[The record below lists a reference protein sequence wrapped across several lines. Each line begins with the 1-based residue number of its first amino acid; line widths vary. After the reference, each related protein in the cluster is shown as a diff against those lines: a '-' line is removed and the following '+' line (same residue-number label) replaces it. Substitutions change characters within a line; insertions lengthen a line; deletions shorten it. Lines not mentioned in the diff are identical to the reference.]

1 MEDFNLF
8 LNDVIKTY
16 VGRYDHI
23 LGRIYPSK
31 GSTGFPEV
39 NLSVNYSRAYDTV
52 LSGRNEQ
59 ESVSWFEFQLSNGKT
74 GKKNDNH
81 LDCIIIDD
89 SNKRVL
95 FIEAKRFRGKDQVT
109 GIGKD
114 VKRFYRFYDNRKEE
128 FDKRIENSEG
138 YDFYAMVLADV
149 WIAKGKKKK
158 KGNEEDIRFKIR
170 KSFEEK
176 RFFAVDTP
184 FKDYF
189 MEVELDEQLLERI
202 NKSDIIYRNDLIEK
216 TNEDNYSETLYL
228 LIATWKLS
236 DKV

>member
-23 LGRIYPSK
+23 LGRMYPSK
-31 GSTGFPEV
+31 GPTGFPEV

-52 LSGRNEQ
+52 LSSRNEH

-89 SNKRVL
+89 SNKRIL
-95 FIEAKRFRGKDQVT
+95 FIEAKRFREVKQVK

-128 FDKRIENSEG
+128 FDERVQNSED

-149 WIAKGKKKK
+149 WIAKGKKR
-158 KGNEEDIRFKIR
+158 NEEDIRFKIR

-216 TNEDNYSETLYL
+216 TKTNVDCSETLYL
-228 LIATWKLS
+228 LTATWKLS

>member
-23 LGRIYPSK
+23 LGRMYPSK
-31 GSTGFPEV
+31 NSTGFPEV

-52 LSGRNEQ
+52 LSSRNEQ
-59 ESVSWFEFQLSNGKT
+59 ESVSWFEFQLSNRRGAKN
-74 GKKNDNH
+74 NDNH

-89 SNKRVL
+89 SNKRIF
-95 FIEAKRFRGKDQVT
+95 FIEAKRFRGKYQVT

-114 VKRFYRFYDNRKEE
+114 VKRIYWSYDNRKEE
-128 FDKRIENSEG
+128 FDKRIENYEG

-149 WIAKGKKKK
+149 WIEKGSK
-158 KGNEEDIRFKIR
+158 DIRFKIR

-184 FKDYF
+184 FKDPF
-189 MEVELDEQLLERI
+189 IDGELDEKLLERI

-216 TNEDNYSETLYL
+216 TNVDNSETLYL
-228 LIATWKLS
+228 LTATWKLN
-236 DKV
+236 DKG

>member
-16 VGRYDHI
+16 VGRYDRI
-23 LGRIYPSK
+23 LGRMYPSK
-31 GSTGFPEV
+31 GPTGFPEV

-52 LSGRNEQ
+52 LSSRNEQ

-74 GKKNDNH
+74 GKKSDNH

-89 SNKRVL
+89 SNKRIL

-128 FDKRIENSEG
+128 FDKRIQNSED

-149 WIAKGKKKK
+149 WIAKGS
-158 KGNEEDIRFKIR
+158 EDIRFKIR

-216 TNEDNYSETLYL
+216 TNVDNSETLYL
-228 LIATWKLS
+228 LTATWKLS